1 MPAIFHF
8 QDQIK
13 KLGFKNKALYAM
25 GFLILFW
32 TLFDGILQYVV
43 PLIITGEGISKTMMG
58 IIIGTSSIAGLF
70 FDLILCKVFKKANL
84 RRTYIVLF
92 AICLIYPLILW
103 KATVV
108 WAYILAMAVWGL
120 YYDLFNIGRYEF
132 VGEYIK
138 EDQHASSFGVLSVF
152 VSLGYLLS
160 PIFAGLLISEVLD
173 FKPFLASWIFLFLAL
188 IFFMLLLFLLK
199 KQKKLSVESETIT
212 NIYERIKKTKLKK
225 YSEFYIWK
233 RISILIFPVLLI
245 TIAINIIDSVFTE
258 IGPLVVEG
266 WLNYGILSSL
276 FLVGYLLPFIFVG
289 WFVGLFTSKFGKK
302 KTAIYSLFLS
312 SLFLVPFLVISNP
325 IILIICAL
333 FCGFF
338 LALCDPSNRA
348 TYADY
353 VSETKDFELEIES
366 QADFATNFGYVI
378 GPILAGLFADKF
390 GDLYAFGI
398 IGIIGL
404 IIAIILFFITPKE
417 INISIEKD
425 NKSDF
430 IKNKV

>member
-1 MPAIFHF
+1 MPI
-8 QDQIK
+8 INNLK
-13 KLGFKNKALYAM
+13 YNLKNNVFKNKTLYAM
-25 GFLILFW
+25 SFLILFW
-32 TLFDGILQYVV
+32 TIFDGILQYVV

-70 FDLILCKVFKKANL
+70 FDLILCKVFKTANL

-92 AICLIYPLILW
+92 SICLIYPLILW
-103 KATVV
+103 NSTVV
-108 WAYILAMAVWGL
+108 WMYILSMAIWGL

-138 EDQHASSFGVLSVF
+138 EEEHASSFGVLSVF
-152 VSLGYLLS
+152 ASLGYLLS
-160 PIFAGLLISEVLD
+160 PILAGLLISEVLD
-173 FKPFLASWIFLFLAL
+173 FKPFLASWIFLFLAG
-188 IFFMLLLFLLK
+188 IFFVLLLFLLK
-199 KQKKLSVESETIT
+199 KEKKQSVESKTII

-233 RISILIFPVLLI
+233 KISRFIFPVLLI
-245 TIAINIIDSVFTE
+245 TIAVNIIDSVFTE
-258 IGPLVVEG
+258 IGPLIVEG

-289 WFVGLFTSKFGKK
+289 WFVGFFTSKFGKK
-302 KTAIYSLFLS
+302 KTAIYSLFFS
-312 SLFLVPFLVISNP
+312 SLFLIPFLFVSNP

-338 LALCDPSNRA
+338 LALCDPANRA

-378 GPILAGLFADKF
+378 GPILAGLFADMF

-404 IIAIILFFITPKE
+404 IIAIILYFITPKE
-417 INISIEKD
+417 INISL
-425 NKSDF
+425 N
-430 IKNKV
+430 

>member
-1 MPAIFHF
+1 MPI
-8 QDQIK
+8 INNLK
-13 KLGFKNKALYAM
+13 YNLKNNVFKNKTLYAM
-25 GFLILFW
+25 SFLILFW
-32 TLFDGILQYVV
+32 TIFDGILQYVV

-70 FDLILCKVFKKANL
+70 FDLILCKVFKTANL

-92 AICLIYPLILW
+92 SICLIYPLILW
-103 KATVV
+103 TSTVV
-108 WAYILAMAVWGL
+108 WMYILSMAIWGL

-138 EDQHASSFGVLSVF
+138 EEEHASSFGVLSVF
-152 VSLGYLLS
+152 ASLGYLLS
-160 PIFAGLLISEVLD
+160 PILAGLLISEVLD
-173 FKPFLASWIFLFLAL
+173 FKPFLASWIFLFLAG
-188 IFFMLLLFLLK
+188 IFFVLLLFLLK
-199 KQKKLSVESETIT
+199 KEKKQSVESKTII

-233 RISILIFPVLLI
+233 KISRFIFPVLLI
-245 TIAINIIDSVFTE
+245 TIAVNIIDSVFTE
-258 IGPLVVEG
+258 IGPLIVEG

-289 WFVGLFTSKFGKK
+289 WFVGFFTSKFGKK
-302 KTAIYSLFLS
+302 KTAIYSLFFS
-312 SLFLVPFLVISNP
+312 SLFLIPFLFVSNP

-338 LALCDPSNRA
+338 LALCDPANRA

-378 GPILAGLFADKF
+378 GPILAGLFADMF

-404 IIAIILFFITPKE
+404 IIAIILYFITPKE
-417 INISIEKD
+417 INISL
-425 NKSDF
+425 N
-430 IKNKV
+430 